1 MPKSANFLLAGEDFK
16 RSGGEN
22 DSAQLAMV
30 FQPFKRLKISKMLS
44 NKIDQERRKKMKKQK
59 TATYQSDLQLD
70 GTKFKIQSLA
80 FIFLILMS
88 QLRNLLD
95 FSRTIV
101 TQTKHKRETLDA
113 RQHQFKKKIN
123 KSL

>member
-1 MPKSANFLLAGEDFK
+1 
-16 RSGGEN
+16 
-22 DSAQLAMV
+22 
-30 FQPFKRLKISKMLS
+30 
-44 NKIDQERRKKMKKQK
+44 MKKQK
-59 TATYQSDLQLD
+59 TPTYQSDLQLD

-113 RQHQFKKKIN
+113 RQHQFKKNKQVSIIN
-123 KSL
+123 LFYNLHKKEHAQIGCYIQI